1 MMVAETYS
9 ALTSAPSSMRP
20 LLSRGDVAFGH
31 NILRDQFTITTWLLF
46 DALLQVSL
54 LALPI
59 PTLYMITPAIGL
71 MI

>member
-1 MMVAETYS
+1 
-9 ALTSAPSSMRP
+9 MRP

-31 NILRDQFTITTWLLF
+31 NFLRGKFTITTWLLF
-46 DALLQVSL
+46 DALLQASL

>member
-9 ALTSAPSSMRP
+9 ALTSAPSSMKP
-20 LLSRGDVAFGH
+20 LSRGDVAFAH